1 MKMSRLQLKDHYV
14 VHPNALTS
22 LFGLK
27 DSENHSKFFS
37 ALATIYGKDEK

>member
-14 VHPNALTS
+14 AHPNALKS

-27 DSENHSKFFS
+27 DSDDPSKFFS